1 MRVLVST
8 KRTQKQR
15 ENDFSF
21 VPENE
26 LLYFG
31 TQCSGEKVD
40 GSCGCRRS
48 LVGVKCLKA
57 TTTMKV
63 AASEL
68 DVEGLAETIHRAW
81 KKGGFTESLDD
92 GRTRGRARRMAK
104 ELAAIA
110 KKYPVGSVL
119 ERRATFAKR
128 RPRRPKRT

>member
-8 KRTQKQR
+8 KKMQKQR

-31 TQCSGEKVD
+31 FQCSGEKVD
-40 GSCGCRRS
+40 GRCGCRRS

-63 AASEL
+63 AESKL
-68 DVEGLAETIHRAW
+68 DEEGFAEVLHRAW
-81 KKGGFTESLDD
+81 KKGGFTDSLED
-92 GRTRGRARRMAK
+92 GRTRDHARRMAR
-104 ELAAIA
+104 ELVAIA
-110 KKYPVGSVL
+110 KKYPVGTIL

-128 RPRRPKRT
+128 RTRQTRD